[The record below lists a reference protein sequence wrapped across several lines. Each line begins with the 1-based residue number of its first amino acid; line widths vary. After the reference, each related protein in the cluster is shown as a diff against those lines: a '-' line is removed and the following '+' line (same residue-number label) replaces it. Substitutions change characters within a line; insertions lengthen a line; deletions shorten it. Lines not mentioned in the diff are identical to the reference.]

1 MKVGEMKKVVSIKLV
16 DMTKKL
22 EEILDNLEDYEKKR
36 ILETMSDKAGID
48 YPKLYDID
56 EFNEVLGSWTPSE
69 IMMNTSDEFFM
80 NFNEATTFYIDECG
94 FVNNGDDYF
103 ESYFSIY
110 DVKKFLENY
119 GYDVETMVDAV
130 DAWEENYN
138 YIICFQEELETWD
151 NEEVFDEDDYEY
163 YELFKEIE

>member
-1 MKVGEMKKVVSIKLV
+1 MKVKKKKKVVSIKLV

-138 YIICFQEELETWD
+138 YIICFQEELEAWD

>member
-1 MKVGEMKKVVSIKLV
+1 MKVGEMKKQVSTKLA
-16 DMTKKL
+16 DMRKEL
-22 EEILDNLEDYEKKR
+22 EEILDNLEDYEKKQM
-36 ILETMSDKAGID
+36 LETMSDKAGMNYPEIYEID
-48 YPKLYDID
+48 DFD
-56 EFNEVLGSWTPSE
+56 EILGDWTPSE
-69 IMMNTSDEFFM
+69 MMMNTSNELFN
-80 NFNEATTFYIDECG
+80 NFNGATTFYIDGCG

-119 GYDVETMVDAV
+119 DYDVETMVDAV

-138 YIICFQEELETWD
+138 YIICFQEELDTWD
-151 NEEVFDEDDYEY
+151 NEEVFNEDEYEY